1 MSTTADQDR
10 DRSYRP
16 PLSVTRPQLL
26 TNKRDDRF
34 REVIYALFV
43 TATRFQEVRDAFGRD
58 IGLTGPQYFIVI
70 ATAHYQQA
78 GGVGV
83 KALAQYLHV
92 AASHVTVETH
102 KLIDKGLLIK
112 RPNPADARGV
122 LLTLTDQGMAA
133 LEKLAPFRQNI
144 NNILFDG
151 VTRDEFTLLARL
163 LERFIGSTA
172 RAKLEIS
179 IREHQREHDEVSGSD
194 RYVEN
199 RQ

>member
-122 LLTLTDQGMAA
+122 L
-133 LEKLAPFRQNI
+133 
-144 NNILFDG
+144 FDAHRPGDGG
-151 VTRDEFTLLARL
+151 VGKAGAVPTKHQQHSVRWGHAR
-163 LERFIGSTA
+163 
-172 RAKLEIS
+172 
-179 IREHQREHDEVSGSD
+179 
-194 RYVEN
+194 
-199 RQ
+199 